1 MTQDLRVAMTT
12 SLNDRLVAPL
22 RRSLDEIERGLKR
35 AQRELQATQRG
46 SEQTSRTMGTMQGPA
61 RAARQVADLARSTQ
75 HATTLAERL
84 ERAWNRTGAVM
95 KGIGSG
101 MAAWQ
106 AAKYVLS
113 GPLKTSQNY
122 GLDLARAGNTAF
134 PDRDEAGWRAGVK
147 DLNATVVSSLRTGGG
162 TRDEVLAALNEMLSS
177 GKVSP
182 DQAKT
187 ALPLVAKYATGSG
200 ASVVDLSQIVVRA
213 LQAGFKEADVGR
225 LLDMALVAGQK
236 GGFELK
242 DMARWLPKLMAAGQ
256 QSGLR
261 GFEGYSRILAS
272 AEASLTTAGS
282 RDEAGNN
289 LLNLLTKINS
299 ADTARDAQKLGI
311 DLPGTLAAARG
322 KGMNSLDAFVAL
334 VDKIAARDPR
344 LVDVRKKTA
353 SATGEE
359 RKAMLE
365 SQADILQGS
374 AIGKIVQD
382 RQGLLALVAEMNQRP
397 YIAEIMGSLKDANGQ
412 FGATN
417 FDRIA
422 STPAYQ
428 IQRQENEK
436 LIAQDRALLDVN
448 SSLGRLAGAA
458 TDLYQKYPG
467 FSTVVEAAKIA
478 IGTLAAA
485 AGAAAGALAI
495 FGLAKG
501 GAAGAGAAAAAGGAA
516 RAAGYS
522 SLMNGPAAA
531 AGGVAA
537 AGGLAIA
544 GAVALPTAVL
554 GAGMV
559 MSDRMNSVQGLTER
573 INTRNDRLQELN
585 ELASLD
591 GKPGKYDRER
601 EALTADRDALRG
613 RYGEQV
619 GGGRGVINPPPVN
632 VKVFLDGR
640 EMNAHVES
648 ETRFQAGR
656 R

>member
-35 AQRELQATQRG
+35 AQRELQATQRT
-46 SEQTSRTMGTMQGPA
+46 SEQAGRAMGNMQGPT
-61 RAARQVADLARSTQ
+61 RAARQVADLARNTQ

-84 ERAWNRTGAVM
+84 ERAWNRTGAVL

-113 GPLKTSQNY
+113 GPLQQSQNY
-122 GLDLARAGNTAF
+122 GLALARAGNTAF
-134 PDRDEAGWRAGVK
+134 SDRDEAGWRAGVK
-147 DLNATVVSSLRTGGG
+147 DLDATVVSSLRTGGG
-162 TRDEVLAALNEMLSS
+162 TRDDVLAALNEMLAS

-182 DQAKT
+182 GQAKT
-187 ALPLVAKYATGSG
+187 ALPLVAKYATASG
-200 ASVVDLSQIVVRA
+200 ASAVDLSQIVVRA

-242 DMARWLPKLMAAGQ
+242 DMASWLPKLMAAGQ

-261 GFEGYSRILAS
+261 GFEGYARILAS

-282 RDEAGNN
+282 KDEAGNN
-289 LLNLLTKINS
+289 LLNLLAKINS

-322 KGMNSLDAFVAL
+322 KGMNSLDAFVGL
-334 VDKIAARDPR
+334 VDKIASVDPR
-344 LVDVRKKTA
+344 MAKVRKDTA
-353 SATGEE
+353 SATGAE

-382 RQGLLALVAEMNQRP
+382 RQALLALVAEMNQRG
-397 YIAEIMGSLKDANGQ
+397 YIKEIMGAVNGANGQ

-422 STPAYQ
+422 STPAFQ
-428 IQRQENEK
+428 VQRQENEK

-448 SSLGRLAGAA
+448 SSLGRLASA
-458 TDLYQKYPG
+458 TTGLYQKYPG
-467 FSTVVEAAKIA
+467 FSTVVEAAKLA
-478 IGTLAAA
+478 ISTLAAA

-495 FGLAKG
+495 FGLAGKG
-501 GAAGAGAAAAAGGAA
+501 GAAAGAAGAAGGAA
-516 RAAGYS
+516 RAGYS

-531 AGGVAA
+531 TGAGAA
-537 AGGLAIA
+537 TGSLAIA
-544 GAVALPTAVL
+544 GAVAMPATIL
-554 GAGMV
+554 GAGVV
-559 MSDRMNSVQGLTER
+559 MSDRMNSVSGLTER
-573 INTRNDRLQELN
+573 INSRNDRLQELN
-585 ELASLD
+585 ELARLD
-591 GKPGKYDRER
+591 GRPGKYDREI
-601 EALTADRDALRG
+601 EALTADREAMRE
-613 RYGEQV
+613 RYGQQV
-619 GGGRGVINPPPVN
+619 GGGRGVVNPPVN
-632 VKVFLDGR
+632 VNVYLDGR
-640 EMNAHVES
+640 EMNAHVEA
-648 ETRFQAGR
+648 ENKFQAGR

>member
-1 MTQDLRVAMTT
+1 MTQDMRVAMTT

-35 AQRELQATQRG
+35 AQRELQATQRN
-46 SEQTSRTMGTMQGPA
+46 SDQASRTLANMQGPT
-61 RAARQVADLARSTQ
+61 RAARQVADLARNTQ
-75 HATTLAERL
+75 NATTLAERL

-106 AAKYVLS
+106 AAKYVMS
-113 GPLKTSQNY
+113 GPLQQSQNY
-122 GLDLARAGNTAF
+122 GLALARAGNTAF
-134 PDRDEAGWRAGVK
+134 SDKDDAGWRAGVQG
-147 DLNATVVSSLRTGGG
+147 LNATVVSSLRTGGG
-162 TRDEVLAALNEMLSS
+162 TRDDVLAALNEMLAS

-187 ALPLVAKYATGSG
+187 ALPLVAKYATASG
-200 ASVVDLSQIVVRA
+200 ASATDLSQIVVRA
-213 LQAGFKEADVGR
+213 LQAGFKDADVGR

-242 DMARWLPKLMAAGQ
+242 DMATWLPKLMAAGQ

-261 GFEGYSRILAS
+261 GFEGYARILAS

-282 RDEAGNN
+282 KDEAGNN
-289 LLNLLTKINS
+289 LLNLLAKINS
-299 ADTARDAQKLGI
+299 ADTAKDAQKLGI

-322 KGMNSLDAFVAL
+322 KGMNSLDAFVGL
-334 VDKIAARDPR
+334 VDQIASRDPR
-344 LVDVRKKTA
+344 LAEIRKQTA
-353 SATGEE
+353 TATGGE

-382 RQGLLALVAEMNQRP
+382 RQALLALVAEMNQRG
-397 YIAEIMGSLKDANGQ
+397 YIKDIMGAVNGANGQ
-412 FGATN
+412 FGTTN

-422 STPAYQ
+422 STPAFQ

-448 SSLGRLAGAA
+448 SSLGRFASAA

-467 FSTVVEAAKIA
+467 FSTVVEAAKLA
-478 IGTLAAA
+478 ISTLAAA
-485 AGAAAGALAI
+485 AGAAAGTLAI
-495 FGLAKG
+495 LGLMGKG
-501 GAAGAGAAAAAGGAA
+501 GAAAGAAGVAGGAA
-516 RAAGYS
+516 RAVGYS
-522 SLMNGPAAA
+522 SLMNGPAVATGA
-531 AGGVAA
+531 GVAT
-537 AGGLAIA
+537 GSLAIA
-544 GAVALPTAVL
+544 GAVALPATVL

-559 MSDRMNSVQGLTER
+559 MSERMNSVSGLTDR
-573 INTRNDRLQELN
+573 INSRNDRLQELN
-585 ELASLD
+585 ELARLD
-591 GKPGKYDRER
+591 GPGKYQREI
-601 EALTADRDALRG
+601 EALTADRDALRE
-613 RYGEQV
+613 RYGAQV
-619 GGGRGVINPPPVN
+619 GGGRGVVHPSAVD
-632 VKVFLDGR
+632 VKVYLDGR
-640 EMNAHVES
+640 EMNAHVEA
-648 ETRFQAGR
+648 ENKFQAGR